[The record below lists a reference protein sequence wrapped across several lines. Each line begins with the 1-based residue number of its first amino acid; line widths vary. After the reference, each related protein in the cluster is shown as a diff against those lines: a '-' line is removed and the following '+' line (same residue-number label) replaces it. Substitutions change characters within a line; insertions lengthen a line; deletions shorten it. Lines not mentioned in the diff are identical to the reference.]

1 MRSLPEPGI
10 SAEMSY
16 NTSISRVRDAGLK
29 QRLESIVGD
38 VVAASDGL
46 ATAAATGDVA
56 SIAPATAVGAVTAE
70 ELKTVYA
77 QRFAKLRAPGRVF
90 YDQLLTAAPNG
101 KCPLCA
107 HRDVATLDHF
117 LPQAKHP
124 ALTVAPVNLVP
135 ACFDCNKAKLDLT
148 PASPEAVTLHPYFDS
163 VEADEWLAAEVR
175 QPGPPS
181 VRFWV
186 EPPHQWP
193 VVLAQRVAHHFRV
206 FGLAKLYTSQ
216 AAEELVNIRG
226 DLERV
231 LDAEG
236 PPGVTSHLT
245 HMATSRARAHVN
257 SWQTATYRAFARSSW
272 FCGGG
277 FAAR

>member
-56 SIAPATAVGAVTAE
+56 SVAPATAVGGVTAE

-135 ACFDCNKAKLDLT
+135 ACSDCNKAKLDLT
-148 PASPEAVTLHPYFDS
+148 PTSPEAVTLHPYFDS

-175 QPGPPS
+175 RSGPPS
-181 VRFWV
+181 VRFW
-186 EPPHQWP
+186 
-193 VVLAQRVAHHFRV
+193 
-206 FGLAKLYTSQ
+206 
-216 AAEELVNIRG
+216 
-226 DLERV
+226 
-231 LDAEG
+231 
-236 PPGVTSHLT
+236 
-245 HMATSRARAHVN
+245 
-257 SWQTATYRAFARSSW
+257 
-272 FCGGG
+272 
-277 FAAR
+277 